1 MRSTLIGALAAIAVA
16 TPAAAQD
23 PPPSPAVRFVTLNVL
38 HGGPLSGWTGQDSR
52 LEARLDLV
60 SEALRALAPDV
71 VALQE
76 ASWSRDRGEVAS
88 RLAGRLGLN
97 HVYAPSSMRLFDTG
111 WLNRAAA
118 AFMDFSEGPAILS
131 RFPIVRSET
140 HKLPRC
146 GRWFDPRVLLFA
158 EVATPGGLLPVFS
171 THTSGHACHAEAV
184 AALVR
189 ERQGNL
195 PGVLMGDLNAVES
208 SAAIRGLVMAVG
220 LVDAFRAVHPD
231 APGSTV
237 WQPVTVPERRAFRRV
252 DYVFVAPGRLFP
264 GAVLESRVVVDTP
277 GRLPDGSALWPSDHY
292 GVLADLTV
300 LPPVQTGAAGQS
312 DSGQD

>member
-1 MRSTLIGALAAIAVA
+1 VKRALIGAFAAAAIAGPV
-16 TPAAAQD
+16 AAQD
-23 PPPSPAVRFVTLNVL
+23 PPPPAAVRFVTLNVL
-38 HGGPLSGWTGQDSR
+38 HGGPLSGWTGKDSL

-60 SEALRALAPDV
+60 SAALRELAPDV

-76 ASWSRDRGEVAS
+76 ASWSRRRGEVAS

-97 HVYAPSSMRLFDTG
+97 HVYASSSMQLFDTA
-111 WLNRAAA
+111 WFNRTAAS
-118 AFMDFSEGPAILS
+118 FMDFSEGPAILS

-146 GRWFDPRVLLFA
+146 GRWLDPRVLVFA
-158 EVATPGGLLPVFS
+158 ELETPGGLLPVFS
-171 THTSGHACHAEAV
+171 THTSGHVCHAEAV

-189 ERQGNL
+189 ERQGDL

-208 SAAIRGLVMAVG
+208 SEAVRGLVREVR
-220 LVDAFRAVHPD
+220 LVDAFRTVNPD
-231 APGSTV
+231 APGFTV
-237 WQPVTVPERRAFRRV
+237 WQPVLAPERRAFRRV